1 MANIAIWK
9 DKYLGLGTS
18 PRSYLVKLGGNTIYA
33 GLAFTRPGEG
43 QPYTKLND
51 IAAPYLKQTI
61 PIEGGDSMEDDYVAA
76 DIFLTFKVYAS
87 DGVTQIGSDA
97 SFFYDWSGDP
107 DHNTLAATVGCHANI
122 TGKCAR
128 HAPLIYTLYN
138 TAPISSDSNN
148 IKVRSTSN
156 TGGTTLKAWQGVG
169 NYVLADP
176 DASLANIDTWIQ
188 IGRLRL
194 DVVDCIRYVVYYVNA
209 YGGWDE
215 LPIEGAVREWREYEK
230 HYIKRVYNNASTV
243 PRGEVNYANEESRF
257 WEMTTGWLTDDQ
269 ASRMHH
275 LIGSPLVYLYD
286 IDTQI
291 LRPVVVTDTQ
301 VENREY
307 TREGKPIFYSFTLKE
322 AREGMRR

>member
-9 DKYLGLGTS
+9 DYYQGLGTS
-18 PRSYLVKLGGNTIYA
+18 PRSYIVKLGANTIYA
-33 GLAFTRPGEG
+33 GLAFTRPGEA
-43 QPYTKLND
+43 QPYTKVND
-51 IAAPYLKQTI
+51 IAAPYLKQTV
-61 PIEGGDSMEDDYVAA
+61 PFEGGDSMEDDYVSA
-76 DIFLTFKVYAS
+76 DIFLTFKVYDNNNS
-87 DGVTQIGSDA
+87 QIGSDIA
-97 SFFYDWSGDP
+97 FFYDWSGDP

-122 TGKCAR
+122 TGKCAKN
-128 HAPLIYTLYN
+128 APLVYTLYN
-138 TAPISSDSNN
+138 ANPISSDSNN
-148 IKVRSTSN
+148 VKVRSTSN
-156 TGGTTLKAWQGVG
+156 TGGTTLMAWQGIG

-176 DASLANIDTWIQ
+176 SASLANIDTWIQ

-194 DVVDCIRYVVYYVNA
+194 DVVDCVRYVVYYVNA

-215 LPIEGAVREWREYEK
+215 LPIEGAVKEWREYEK
-230 HYIKRVYNNASTV
+230 HYLKRVYNNASPV

-269 ASRMHH
+269 AGRMHH

-286 IDTQI
+286 TATQI

-301 VENREY
+301 VESRAY
-307 TREGKPIFYSFTLKE
+307 AREGKPIFYTFTLKE